1 MDVIATARQLG
12 KAIQQDE
19 RYLRLMVAQQMNDSD
34 EELQSLIGK
43 FNLKRIDLNG
53 EINKSEKDQEKITA
67 INGEVKELYA
77 QIMANKNMSLQRRQK
92 RGRRAGRFR
101 HADPAREPRRRG
113 PRPDRTEERRMLGQL
128 LLLLRLPLNH

>member
-77 QIMANKNMSLQRRQK
+77 QIMANKNMSAYNDAKNEVDGLVDFVMQIL
-92 RGRRAGRFR
+92 RGSLDG
-101 HADPAREPRRRG
+101 
-113 PRPDRTEERRMLGQL
+113 
-128 LLLLRLPLNH
+128 

>member
-67 INGEVKELYA
+67 
-77 QIMANKNMSLQRRQK
+77 NKNMSAYNDAKNEVDGLVDFVMQILRGSLDGEDPDQIEQK
-92 RGRRAGRFR
+92 SGGCSGSCSSCSGC
-101 HADPAREPRRRG
+101 H
-113 PRPDRTEERRMLGQL
+113 
-128 LLLLRLPLNH
+128 

>member
-77 QIMANKNMSLQRRQK
+77 QIMANKNMSAYNDAKNEVDGLVDFVMQILRGSLDGEDPDQIEQK
-92 RGRRAGRFR
+92 SGGCSGSCASCSGC
-101 HADPAREPRRRG
+101 H
-113 PRPDRTEERRMLGQL
+113 
-128 LLLLRLPLNH
+128 

>member
-53 EINKSEKDQEKITA
+53 EINKSEKDPGEDYGDQRRGQGALRADHGEQEH
-67 INGEVKELYA
+67 ER
-77 QIMANKNMSLQRRQK
+77 LQRRQNEVDGLVDFVMQIL
-92 RGRRAGRFR
+92 RGSLDGE
-101 HADPAREPRRRG
+101 DPDQIEQKSG
-113 PRPDRTEERRMLGQL
+113 GCSGSCSSCSGC
-128 LLLLRLPLNH
+128 H

>member
-77 QIMANKNMSLQRRQK
+77 QIMANKNMSAYNDAKNEVDGLVDFVMQILRGSLDGEDPDQIEQK
-92 RGRRAGRFR
+92 SGGCSVGCSSCSGC
-101 HADPAREPRRRG
+101 H
-113 PRPDRTEERRMLGQL
+113 
-128 LLLLRLPLNH
+128 

>member
-77 QIMANKNMSLQRRQK
+77 QIMANKNMSAYNDAKNEVDGLVDFVMQILRGSLDGEAPDQIEQK
-92 RGRRAGRFR
+92 SGGCAGSCSSCSGC
-101 HADPAREPRRRG
+101 H
-113 PRPDRTEERRMLGQL
+113 
-128 LLLLRLPLNH
+128 

>member
-53 EINKSEKDQEKITA
+53 LCKKKCAAT
-67 INGEVKELYA
+67 L
-77 QIMANKNMSLQRRQK
+77 
-92 RGRRAGRFR
+92 
-101 HADPAREPRRRG
+101 
-113 PRPDRTEERRMLGQL
+113 
-128 LLLLRLPLNH
+128 